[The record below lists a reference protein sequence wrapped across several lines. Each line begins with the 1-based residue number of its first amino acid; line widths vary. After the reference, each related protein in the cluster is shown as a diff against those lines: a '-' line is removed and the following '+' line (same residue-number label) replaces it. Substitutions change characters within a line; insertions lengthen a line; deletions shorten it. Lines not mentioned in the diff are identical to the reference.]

1 MSSNEKGNENGNE
14 KRNEN
19 ESEKE
24 DENETMNQS
33 NINIIKELNGF
44 LVKIIDKSKPFEE
57 QTKSIKIVKDLNEYY
72 YISDYGNKELEF
84 EIFKTCKI
92 CQISLTKSYLNKYLD
107 IQLKN

>member
-1 MSSNEKGNENGNE
+1 MSPNEKGNENGNE
-14 KRNEN
+14 NRNEN

-24 DENETMNQS
+24 DENETMNQN

-84 EIFKTCKI
+84 EIFKLK
-92 CQISLTKSYLNKYLD
+92 LAKFVKYH
-107 IQLKN
+107 